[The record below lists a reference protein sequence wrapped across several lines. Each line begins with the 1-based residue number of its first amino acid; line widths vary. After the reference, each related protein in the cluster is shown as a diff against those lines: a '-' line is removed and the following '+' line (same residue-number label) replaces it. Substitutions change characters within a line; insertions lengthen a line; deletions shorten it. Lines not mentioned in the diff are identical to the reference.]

1 VKYKTDSLFH
11 LQIPT
16 SCPGVPDEIL
26 DPKNTWKDKQA
37 FQERAKKLANDF
49 SEHFE
54 KAYGNKGIE
63 EAVKKQCPGK

>member
-1 VKYKTDSLFH
+1 
-11 LQIPT
+11 
-16 SCPGVPDEIL
+16 VPDEIL